1 MGERPFCAGRVKR
14 CTVKLKACLV
24 LLYRMSSQSYRENSS
39 RFSFL
44 IMGVDVLLN
53 FLVSMLPMMG
63 VTALKMNLP
72 ETNSVIIFAIALG
85 FVVWLLFLSALL
97 LRRAGYLTA
106 YHSIAMITQI
116 AWFID
121 SIGFLYG
128 MYKSPLLP
136 SGA

>member
-1 MGERPFCAGRVKR
+1 MTLSETLYTLAYCCFIAGAAR
-14 CTVKLKACLV
+14 
-24 LLYRMSSQSYRENSS
+24 SYRDNGS
-39 RFSFL
+39 RFSVL
-44 IMGVDVLLN
+44 IMSGAVLLD

-72 ETNSVIIFAIALG
+72 GTNGVIIFAIVLG

-97 LRRAGYLTA
+97 LRRAGRMQA
-106 YHSIAMITQI
+106 YNTTITVTQI

-121 SIGFLYG
+121 YIGFLYG
-128 MYKSPLLP
+128 MYKFPLLP